1 MISLS
6 FSLEN
11 SVVSGMRFKDV
22 TQEELGP
29 RSTGEPSQGLQMVQ
43 GQPAFQRTSVDSQTT
58 KMWNK
63 TLARNTGQGSL
74 EGYSYGHLCN
84 QAKLTCHQQCKHA
97 FFTRASF
104 IPIT

>member
-11 SVVSGMRFKDV
+11 SVVSGMCFKDV

-29 RSTGEPSQGLQMVQ
+29 MSTGEPSQGLQMVQ

-74 EGYSYGHLCN
+74 EG
-84 QAKLTCHQQCKHA
+84 
-97 FFTRASF
+97 
-104 IPIT
+104 